1 MSEEG
6 VLDVGSD
13 FSTCRLEETP
23 HRRASRVDLKFRREG
38 YENAFD
44 ATTLWFDAVWHDG
57 LVTLVCPRLNNLA
70 TLFKRGK
77 VTLDAEEAKPNVRTF
92 YRHSTVSLKCPLPPV
107 RISLDID
114 GFRLETPVR
123 IATPERFRGRNTIV
137 TMSKNNDLRWIEDF
151 AGFHARTQGAESILF
166 IDNGSTT
173 YAVSEIQGVLERA
186 GLDALVLSTEL
197 PFGPRGLKPY
207 SNSELYLQTCALNA
221 VRLRYLQEA
230 RAVLFCDIDELV
242 LSRGAE
248 TVFDAAARSPFG
260 YTRFSGTWRY
270 AADVGGAALVRHAD
284 HIFRKPAE
292 TSCPHKWCVRPG
304 GPVGHAQWRP
314 HTLEG
319 FPFNWMFD
327 SKDFTFHHCR
337 QITTGWKRNT
347 ALSEQLHLVEDVSA
361 ADLAGRRRQ
370 DVIRSRASDAP
381 LRRLL
386 GKGAETASRYFFGL
400 SVVRQLATA
409 AFMLCCFSIVLE
421 EALDNDPPG
430 REIAALLATVQRVS
444 EIDPF

>member
-1 MSEEG
+1 MNES
-6 VLDVGSD
+6 SD
-13 FSTCRLEETP
+13 FSTCRLEKTAF
-23 HRRASRVDLKFRREG
+23 RRASRVAPKFRRDG
-38 YENAFD
+38 YESGFD
-44 ATTLWFDAVWHDG
+44 ATTLWFDAVWHNG
-57 LVTLVCPRLNNLA
+57 LVTLICPRLNNLA
-70 TLFKRGK
+70 ALFGRGK
-77 VTLDAEEAKPNVRTF
+77 VMLDAQAVKPKVRMY
-92 YRHSTVSLKCPLPPV
+92 YRHSTVTLKCASRPE
-107 RISLDID
+107 RISLEID
-114 GFRLETPVR
+114 GFRLETRVR
-123 IATPERFRGRNTIV
+123 FATPERFRGRNAIV
-137 TMSKNNDLRWIEDF
+137 TMSKGNDLRWIEDF
-151 AGFHARTQGAESILF
+151 ARFHARTQGAESILF

-173 YAVSEIQGVLERA
+173 YAMSEIQGVLERA
-186 GLDALVLSTEL
+186 GLDALVLRTEL

-242 LSRGAE
+242 LSRGAK
-248 TVFDAAARSPFG
+248 TVFDAAARAAFG

-270 AADVGGAALVRHAD
+270 AVEEGDTALVRHAD
-284 HIFRKPAE
+284 HVFRKPGE

-304 GPVGHAQWRP
+304 GPVGQAQWRP

-337 QITTGWKRNT
+337 QITTGWKRNS
-347 ALSEQLHLVEDVSA
+347 ALSDQTHLVEDVSA
-361 ADLAGRRRQ
+361 GALARDRQ
-370 DVIRSRASDAP
+370 RDVVRPRPTDGP
-381 LRRLL
+381 LGRLL
-386 GKGAETASRYFFGL
+386 GRAAETASRYFFGL

-430 REIAALLATVQRVS
+430 REIAALLKTVQRVS